1 MSSEGDEVDESS
13 VLEVLTTDA
22 MENEALDFFE
32 VQQLWLHYWAGA
44 GQSLNLLLVFEVPR
58 L

>member
-1 MSSEGDEVDESS
+1 VSSEGDEVDESS

-32 VQQLWLHYWAGA
+32 VQQLWLHYGA
-44 GQSLNLLLVFEVPR
+44 GQSLSLLLVFEVPR